1 VNVAGGDGTWYG
13 PVDVVMGLFFSS
25 TSRFEPRVSNCIVI
39 DVLGQHYSG
48 GTPGAYIPWQTGINI
63 HDAAATCGLLL
74 GSQLAGGVSPSQ
86 TIVMRAYNSSSAS
99 IPATLQVDQYGSF
112 NMALSGG
119 MFQANVN
126 TTSLPTLNNGFS
138 LGWNRSSG
146 GAELN
151 FYNNSYGGG
160 NRGFVFSQMLSLSN
174 PALPASSQ
182 TSTYRDLLVLYGTG
196 DVAMPLLP
204 TTAPPAGSK
213 KLWADAADSY
223 VVKWAN

>member
-1 VNVAGGDGTWYG
+1 
-13 PVDVVMGLFFSS
+13 
-25 TSRFEPRVSNCIVI
+25 
-39 DVLGQHYSG
+39 
-48 GTPGAYIPWQTGINI
+48 
-63 HDAAATCGLLL
+63 LL